1 MRTKW
6 VCALVGCDDVAVILR
21 LPRNVHRT
29 KTTTFIS
36 SVKTGFKCPFRQL
49 KNKTFLLIKWPRL
62 WNSPWKEM
70 TTCSKVSR
78 CLRLMRRSCGRKIVT
93 LHFQTFFGEG
103 NKYQL
108 WPKVQKCRNNFVF
121 SFFVK
126 LINVREKL
134 DSVC

>member
-1 MRTKW
+1 MAKTLNQPLERT
-6 VCALVGCDDVAVILR
+6 DDFLES
-21 LPRNVHRT
+21 
-29 KTTTFIS
+29 F
-36 SVKTGFKCPFRQL
+36 SVFAPYEKK
-49 KNKTFLLIKWPRL
+49 L
-62 WNSPWKEM
+62 WE
-70 TTCSKVSR
+70 
-78 CLRLMRRSCGRKIVT
+78 KIVT